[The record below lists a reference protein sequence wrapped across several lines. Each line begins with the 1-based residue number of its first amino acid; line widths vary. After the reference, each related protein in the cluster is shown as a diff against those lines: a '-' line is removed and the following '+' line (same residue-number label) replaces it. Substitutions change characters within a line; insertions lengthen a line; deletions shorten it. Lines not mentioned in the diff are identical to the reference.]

1 MRNACSD
8 KDPKMFTSSLD
19 VNEDRRFSS

>member
-8 KDPKMFTSSLD
+8 KEPEMFTGSLD
-19 VNEDRRFSS
+19 VNEDRRVSS

>member
-8 KDPKMFTSSLD
+8 KEPEMFTGSLD